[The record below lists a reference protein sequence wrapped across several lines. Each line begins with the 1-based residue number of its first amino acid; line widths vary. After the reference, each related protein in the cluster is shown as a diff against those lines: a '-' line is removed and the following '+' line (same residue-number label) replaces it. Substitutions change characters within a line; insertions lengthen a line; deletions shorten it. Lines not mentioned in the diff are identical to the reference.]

1 MKNAL
6 LKLKHNIEAYKIKR
20 KHKTVSCRPVLASA
34 NADIVRCFDAAVH
47 NAADINT
54 VPCVCSVYNSTG
66 LLHHPFM
73 IRAGG
78 NYHTPWTRDA
88 AINTWQAMRLLNP
101 QVARTTLLAV
111 CTLNKENEPVIQPD
125 VKVWDQIVW
134 AIGAWSYYL
143 ATGDED
149 FLTVAH
155 GIIGRAL
162 EFHRQNRFNEK
173 YRLFI
178 GGSFF
183 NDGISGYP
191 IECHDRGIES
201 SFAPD
206 HSVVETIM
214 CLSTNCL
221 FCEAYRIYSEISLLL
236 GKDGEAETARGYHEE
251 FKADINRIFWNDDL
265 GRYCYILYTDG
276 HTDDSQELGGHA
288 FAVLFDICPEGK
300 QSELLK
306 KLVISDCG
314 AVSVYPPFE
323 GLFSVNKPG
332 RHNNLIWPFLNG
344 LLIQAA
350 AKCGL
355 HSLLGEEL
363 DRITALYKDSR
374 FEMYEIYSPYTG
386 KAFGGWQTG
395 RKWDSCHNQTW
406 SATCYIGAI
415 IHGIFGIN
423 TVENGISFSPCV
435 PADLE
440 NCELKNL
447 EIHGVKL
454 NIKIHG
460 YGTKI
465 KEFVVNGKES
475 EAFIP
480 WSKGNNT
487 VEIRMNDNVRRIQ

>member
-1 MKNAL
+1 MKKAL
-6 LKLKHNIEAYKIKR
+6 LKKLKHNIEAYNIKR
-20 KHKTVSCRPVLASA
+20 KYRTVSCRPVLVSS

-47 NAADINT
+47 NVADINT
-54 VPCVCSVYNSTG
+54 VPCVYSVYNSTG
-66 LLHHPFM
+66 LLQHPFM

-88 AINTWQAMRLLNP
+88 AINTRQAMRLLNP

-111 CTLNKENEPVIQPD
+111 CSLNEENEPVIQPD
-125 VKVWDQIVW
+125 VQVWDHIVW

-143 ATGDED
+143 ATGDKA
-149 FLTVAH
+149 FLATAH

-162 EFHRQNRFNEK
+162 KIHRQNRFNEE
-173 YRLFI
+173 YQLFI

-191 IECHDRGIES
+191 IECHAKGVRS

-206 HSVVETIM
+206 HPVVETIM

-221 FCEAYRIYSEISLLL
+221 FCEAYRVYSEISLLL
-236 GKDGEAETARGYHEE
+236 GENEAAEAARDYHERL
-251 FKADINRIFWNDDL
+251 KADINRIFWNDDL
-265 GRYCYILYTDG
+265 GRYRYILYPDG
-276 HTDDSQELGGHA
+276 HTDNSQELSGHA
-288 FAVLFDICPEGK
+288 FAVLFDICPEEK
-300 QSELLK
+300 QAELLK
-306 KLVISDCG
+306 KIVISKCG
-314 AVSVYPPFE
+314 TVSVYPPFD
-323 GLFSVNKPG
+323 GLFSYNKPG

-355 HSLLGEEL
+355 YSLVVEEL
-363 DRITALYKDSR
+363 ERITALYKGSG

-386 KAFGGWQTG
+386 KVFGGWQTG

-415 IHGIFGIN
+415 VQGIFGVNI
-423 TVENGISFSPCV
+423 VENGIKLSPCV
-435 PADLE
+435 PECLE
-440 NCELKNL
+440 NCEMKNL
-447 EIHGVKL
+447 KIHDMKL
-454 NIKIHG
+454 NIKVYG

-465 KEFVVNGKES
+465 KKVIINGIES
-475 EAFIP
+475 NAFIP
-480 WSKGNNT
+480 WSKGDYT
-487 VEIRMNDNVRRIQ
+487 VEIWMDD

>member
-1 MKNAL
+1 MRKTL
-6 LKLKHNIEAYKIKR
+6 FKKLEHNIAAYNIKR
-20 KHKTVSCRPVLASA
+20 KHKTESFLPVLLSSD
-34 NADIVRCFDAAVH
+34 ADIVRCFDAALH

-54 VPCVCSVYNSTG
+54 VPCVYSVYNSTG
-66 LLHHPFM
+66 LLQHPFM

-111 CTLNKENEPVIQPD
+111 CTLNEENKPVIQPD
-125 VKVWDQIVW
+125 VQAWDQIVW
-134 AIGAWSYYL
+134 AIGARSYYL

-149 FLTVAH
+149 FLAIAH
-155 GIIGRAL
+155 GVIGRAL
-162 EFHRQNRFNEK
+162 ELHRRNRFNEK
-173 YRLFI
+173 HQLFI

-191 IECHDRGIES
+191 VECHAKGVRS

-206 HSVVETIM
+206 HPVVEAIM

-221 FCEAYRIYSEISLLL
+221 FCEAYRIYSEISVHL
-236 GKDGEAETARGYHEE
+236 GRNEEAEAARLYHE
-251 FKADINRIFWNDDL
+251 KLIADINRFFWSDDL
-265 GRYCYILYTDG
+265 GRYRYILYPDG
-276 HTDDSQELGGHA
+276 HFDDSQELSGHA
-288 FAVLFDICPEGK
+288 FAVLFDICPEEK
-300 QSELLK
+300 QAELLK
-306 KLVISDCG
+306 KLVISERG

-323 GLFSVNKPG
+323 GLFSDSKPG

-344 LLIQAA
+344 LLIQAT

-355 HSLLGEEL
+355 NALLGEEL
-363 DRITALYKDSR
+363 ERITALYKDSR

-395 RKWDSCHNQTW
+395 HKWDSCHNQTW

-415 IHGIFGIN
+415 LHGVFGISI
-423 TVENGISFSPCV
+423 TENGIRLSPCV
-435 PADLE
+435 PEALE
-440 NCELKNL
+440 NCELKSLQIRGMTLN
-447 EIHGVKL
+447 VK
-454 NIKIHG
+454 IYG

-465 KEFVVNGKES
+465 KSITVNGKEG

-480 WSKGNNT
+480 WSKGNST
-487 VEIRMNDNVRRIQ
+487 VEIRMKSNGDKN